1 MPVSLTAA
9 ATEPPLQSRP
19 SVPITAEQNTQ
30 RAVIG
35 PGGSGRVSRAAGGEA
50 ETRLPV
56 PSSRRKDWAVPRFRT
71 PAFLPIPPAHA
82 TAGAAPLRAVP
93 RRGRRAAGITG
104 TPRRKG
110 RGRFCGVS
118 AENQDFEKNPGKIE
132 TIQAINYHRNR
143 TACKAKSYFITGHSY
158 TEIHL
163 LHWGVLL
170 LLHP

>member
-93 RRGRRAAGITG
+93 RRGRWAAGITG
-104 TPRRKG
+104 TDRRKG
-110 RGRFCGVS
+110 SGGPCGISVKDS
-118 AENQDFEKNPGKIE
+118 GIKQKLGKIKLFSAQ
-132 TIQAINYHRNR
+132 IYHRNR